1 MGTGKEVM
9 GLCTNKEVIL
19 MPEINSK

>member
-9 GLCTNKEVIL
+9 GLCTNEEVKL
-19 MPEINSK
+19 MPEVNSK